1 MEMTGFETLP
11 VSQNIAWE
19 ALNDPALL
27 QQSIA
32 GCEKIERV
40 TEHEF
45 LTVVVASVGPVRATF
60 RAKLTMEQVQAP
72 HSYTLRFDGQGGI
85 AGFGTGQAEV
95 RLSAIDPQHTRL
107 DYSVKAQVGGKLAQI
122 GSRLID
128 ATAQKMAGDF
138 FARFNEVLQER
149 YPSAHSPSVPS
160 TGGVSPAEGGE
171 SSDASSATILAIA
184 VGMVAVLYF
193 IAWGLKTLPAG

>member
-138 FARFNEVLQER
+138 LRGLMKYCRSGIFLLIPPAFPLLGGYRLRREGNPPMLPLRPSLLLPWEWWRFCISLHG
-149 YPSAHSPSVPS
+149 A
-160 TGGVSPAEGGE
+160 
-171 SSDASSATILAIA
+171 
-184 VGMVAVLYF
+184 
-193 IAWGLKTLPAG
+193 